1 MGLLN
6 LLIAYFH
13 HSSHNLRNL
22 TILQTAIEDQI
33 YRYESSYLE
42 ETVAGNIIKGFD
54 NYIKGTTTAPSAST
68 NTNPSTS
75 TRRKGHYNDTDRI
88 FSRSSASYLRE
99 VSPAP
104 SESGRDTPRVEDGG
118 NKKKKKS
125 VGGAEEEDEG
135 RGPKRLKITYARGGV
150 GD

>member
-1 MGLLN
+1 MV
-6 LLIAYFH
+6 
-13 HSSHNLRNL
+13 
-22 TILQTAIEDQI
+22 LQAAIEDQI

-42 ETVAGNIIKGFD
+42 ETAAGNIIKGFD

-68 NTNPSTS
+68 NTNPGTS
-75 TRRKGHYNDTDRI
+75 TRRKGPYNDNDRV

-99 VSPAP
+99 LSPGP
-104 SESGRDTPRVEDGG
+104 SESGRDTPRMEEGG

-125 VGGAEEEDEG
+125 VIGADEEEDG
-135 RGPKRLKITYARGGV
+135 QGPKRLKITYARGGV